1 MTVDAPTPDLVIYLQ
16 ASVDRLLERIDRRGI
31 SSERAISRQYL
42 EELNEVY
49 SEFFLYYDAAP
60 LLIVNANQ
68 IDLVNRH
75 EDFAQLVD
83 YAFDIKAGR
92 HYFNPT
98 FID

>member
-1 MTVDAPTPDLVIYLQ
+1 M
-16 ASVDRLLERIDRRGI
+16 
-31 SSERAISRQYL
+31 
-42 EELNEVY
+42 Y

-83 YAFDIKAGR
+83 YALDIKAGGTISTQHSSINVTKR
-92 HYFNPT
+92 TIKEQPGRCP
-98 FID
+98 IE